1 MTYAGRSWEYMLIIC
16 PVIAGSPLEP
26 MTRSIAVDLERR
38 GFIVYVLVQSVE
50 EEHIIQTENRSD
62 VRALYLDL
70 TTVGFMYGTLLLIAN
85 A

>member
-1 MTYAGRSWEYMLIIC
+1 
-16 PVIAGSPLEP
+16 

-38 GFIVYVLVQSVE
+38 GFIVYVFVQSVE

-70 TTVGFMYGTLLLIAN
+70 TTVGFMYGTLLLIAD